1 MHLPLD
7 VLFRLNEKFG
17 LNWDKDRELL
27 DKKIDELSDSSK
39 TPMEFMKELIGL
51 VDIEPTN
58 VTGEG
63 VEVVSVTDGD
73 IDSIGRAV
81 IE

>member
-27 DKKIDELSDSSK
+27 DQKIDELSDSSK

>member
-7 VLFRLNEKFG
+7 VVFRLNEKFG
-17 LNWDKDRELL
+17 LNWHKDRELL
-27 DKKIDELSDSSK
+27 DQKIDELSESSK
-39 TPMEFMKELIGL
+39 TPMEFMKELISL

-63 VEVVSVTDGD
+63 VEVVSVTDGE

>member
-7 VLFRLNEKFG
+7 VVFRLNEKFG

-27 DKKIDELSDSSK
+27 DQKIDELSDSSK
-39 TPMEFMKELIGL
+39 TPIEFMKELIGL

>member
-7 VLFRLNEKFG
+7 VVFRLNEKFG

-27 DKKIDELSDSSK
+27 DQKIDELSDSSK

>member
-7 VLFRLNEKFG
+7 VVFRLNEKFG

>member
-7 VLFRLNEKFG
+7 VVFRLNEKFG

-39 TPMEFMKELIGL
+39 TPIEFMKELIGL

>member
-7 VLFRLNEKFG
+7 VVFRLNEKFG

-27 DKKIDELSDSSK
+27 DQKIDELSESNK